1 MLRTYDT
8 HLLMNALVNH
18 LGVVILISVD
28 GTSPFNEIFAC
39 ALPWHLNDRLSELDD
54 LAEALVDL
62 TPVLA
67 EVNGAEAEDVVAE
80 GVVLVGDID
89 VGLGIDH
96 DALCLQGVW
105 DSRVLLV
112 LDVTLDLADVVG
124 AKVLVDTKAGDKH
137 LLVILGV
144 EDDALAFFR
153 VVKSNIGL
161 HYRQQLHIFCVDGVE
176 VEGNPGAT
184 YNRIL
189 FAAFLV
195 IEVAQEGLEDAVH
208 HVLVTGEVDEAVFA
222 RALFVRQHIGVQ
234 HFADADDEA
243 VEAVVAVES
252 NILESA
258 SVDVYDSDLRESA
271 EGAEEVFLDV
281 LVKVLVPEE
290 PVHRGVNNLVVQD
303 VASEVIKG
311 ADGLTFTVPVGF
323 DCLGEFQFPFDAG
336 YLFLVGAV
344 FFCDAT
350 LQENIGTFG
359 QEAGQEIQYGW
370 ARVGIDLHPITL
382 LRKPP
387 GIAQEVIEVL
397 YGNLGLHRYSLSIF
411 FRASRRSLS
420 S

>member
-1 MLRTYDT
+1 MIIWLLPELAMLRAYDT

-28 GTSPFNEIFAC
+28 GSSPFNEIFTC
-39 ALPWHLNDRLSELDD
+39 ALPWHLNNRLSELDD

-62 TPVLA
+62 TPVSA
-67 EVNGAEAEDVVAE
+67 KVDGAKAEDVVTE
-80 GVVLVGDID
+80 GVVFVGDID

-105 DSRVLLV
+105 DGRVFLI
-112 LDVTLDLADVVG
+112 LDVTLDLTDVVG
-124 AKVLVDTKAGDKH
+124 AEVLVDAETGDKH
-137 LLVILGV
+137 LLVVLGV
-144 EDDALAFFR
+144 EDDAFAFFR
-153 VVKSNIGL
+153 VVKGNISL

-290 PVHRGVNNLVVQD
+290 PVHRGVNNLVEQD
-303 VASEVIKG
+303 VASEVIKS
-311 ADGLTFTVPVGF
+311 ADGLTFTMPVGF
-323 DCLGEFQFPFDAG
+323 DSLSEFQFPFDAC

-344 FFCDAT
+344 FLCDAT
-350 LQENIGTFG
+350 LQQNIGTFG
-359 QEAGQEIQYGW
+359 EEARQEIQYGW
-370 ARVGIDLHPITL
+370 ARVGIDLYPIAL
-382 LRKPP
+382 LRQPP

-397 YGNLGLHRYSLSIF
+397 YGNLGLHR
-411 FRASRRSLS
+411 
-420 S
+420 